1 MIEYGVWVMPTAC
14 VMSFLGYV
22 KCFVLP
28 CGRILRCY
36 GCVGLALMAALA
48 LPAGVSRRFG
58 LRNCSEVASGVRG
71 SRGVRREQVAEACS
85 REFGMAIAAF
95 RQAVACCVA

>member
-1 MIEYGVWVMPTAC
+1 
-14 VMSFLGYV
+14 
-22 KCFVLP
+22 
-28 CGRILRCY
+28 
-36 GCVGLALMAALA
+36 MAALA

-95 RQAVACCVA
+95 RQAVACCVACDSDPVDDFGDRIVPFSQLAYTICLRHANILLPLWVNTCQQ